1 MICARH
7 RNLSA
12 HRSCPYFSGLLLADC
27 HTSIFLIKNLSG
39 STEVFQRRPWRRQT
53 PKAFPPRGGGHQL
66 AVSPAHF
73 FIRPKLFCSRC
84 HTFLSD
90 QNFLLWLS
98 HFLFSAHFFIR
109 PKFFVHI
116 VTLFILRT
124 LFILSCLSRT
134 LFYPTKTFF
143 ALVVT
148 LFYPAHFL
156 SSAVSPAHFF
166 IRTLFNLRTLL
177 ILSCLSCTIFYPTKT
192 FFALVV
198 TLFCSPNFFCS
209 GCHTF
214 YSPHTFILSCL
225 SRTLFYPT
233 KTFFALVVTFFCSSK
248 LFCFRRHTFY
258 PPHTSYP

>member
-1 MICARH
+1 MSI
-7 RNLSA
+7 
-12 HRSCPYFSGLLLADC
+12 FFGLILANC

-53 PKAFPPRGGGHQL
+53 LKALPPRGGGHQL

-109 PKFFVHI
+109 PKLFVHI

-143 ALVVT
+143 APLSPFFILHT
-148 LFYPAHFL
+148 FYAQLSLPHTFLSAHFLFSAHFL
-156 SSAVSPAHFF
+156 SLAVSPAQFSIRPKLFLLSLSHFF
-166 IRTLFNLRTLL
+166 VRQ
-177 ILSCLSCTIFYPTKT
+177 
-192 FFALVV
+192 
-198 TLFCSPNFFCS
+198 NFFCS
-209 GCHTF
+209 CRHTF
-214 YSPHTFILSCL
+214 YSPHTFYPLQNFVTAKIVRIDSCRL
-225 SRTLFYPT
+225 
-233 KTFFALVVTFFCSSK
+233 K
-248 LFCFRRHTFY
+248 LNRFVHF
-258 PPHTSYP
+258 